1 MQVLFLTRKWPPAVG
16 GMEVYSAEMAAEMQS
31 AGHRVDLRA
40 LPGRADGR
48 APRGPALVR
57 FGLGTGLSVLLRPR
71 RWDVLLG
78 GDLAIW
84 PLVWLAALRRPDAA
98 PILAAHG
105 TDAGFGARP
114 GLRPA
119 LYRAYLGLGA
129 RLLRRA
135 RVAANSATTADHAR
149 AAGFSDITVIPL
161 GVRPVAPLGAP
172 PDGPY
177 LLFAGRRVRRKGLSW
192 FVAQVL
198 PRLSVDLRVLV
209 VGPPWDPAEEAAL
222 CAPRVKRLDALAQP
236 RLFALMRGATAVVI
250 PNLPAEAGVV
260 EGFGLIAAE
269 AAAQGAVVLAAAVDG
284 YESSVV
290 DGTTG
295 LLLPPG
301 DAAAWAAAIADVQGW
316 TPERRVA
323 FTDRARL
330 VARSRFDWARTARA
344 TLGLAA
350 GGGTRGRGSGRERPR
365 LIPPGR
371 PGTAPG
377 RGVQVPRIWR
387 T

>member
-1 MQVLFLTRKWPPAVG
+1 MHVLFLTRKWPPAVG

-161 GVRPVAPLGAP
+161 GVRPVAPRGAP

-177 LLFAGRRVRRKGLSW
+177 LLFAGRRVRLKGLSW
-192 FVAQVL
+192 FVDTVWPCVPA
-198 PRLSVDLRVLV
+198 PMRLV
-209 VGPPWDPAEEAAL
+209 VAGPAWDREEEIAIS
-222 CAPRVKRLDALAQP
+222 APRVKAIGTVSSPELA
-236 RLFALMRGATAVVI
+236 ALMRGAVAVI
-250 PNLPAEAGVV
+250 APNLAPVPGMS

-269 AAAQGAVVLAAAVDG
+269 TAASGGVILAARIGG

-295 LLLPPG
+295 MLLPPG

-316 TPERRVA
+316 TPERRAA

-350 GGGTRGRGSGRERPR
+350 AGSPAGEDQ
-365 LIPPGR
+365 GAS
-371 PGTAPG
+371 APG
-377 RGVQVPRIWR
+377 
-387 T
+387 